1 MHWCLLRSSLDMSKP
16 SQTML
21 HKLLLNWRHSY
32 PLSYIIIPDSV
43 KILKLTFKR
52 QIGQYSCIVLA
63 SSDFGINVITPKFIL
78 KLGKSPEN
86 NSWNIVIKSFFLTY
100 TGVVLHPTV

>member
-52 QIGQYSCIVLA
+52 QIGQYSCYDRHAVQKETAGQGACGRRRGSRLGQPA
-63 SSDFGINVITPKFIL
+63 VIQ
-78 KLGKSPEN
+78 
-86 NSWNIVIKSFFLTY
+86 
-100 TGVVLHPTV
+100 